1 MGNPTTNCRIYP
13 SDNKWILHHRQVG
26 STAEVIT
33 KLIRFYEHSKQ
44 QIKEGGLE

>member
-1 MGNPTTNCRIYP
+1 MPNPTTNCRIYP
-13 SDNKWILHHRQVG
+13 EDNTWILQHRNVG

-33 KLIRFYEHSKQ
+33 KLVRFYEHSKL